1 MSITYKSTALKGGKD
16 KHTFVFDLKT
26 TTKNSSK
33 TAVKDIPKLKTNE
46 LFSVYSASTDG
57 TNTTFLKLKETKN
70 VSKEDLRVIGGR
82 FYKEYKKL
90 KSKKLLLNI
99 KDFQIFSDTSDSDA
113 LQGFVEGFLL
123 SDYKLQEV
131 KSSASKKE
139 VLDIEVCTSGL
150 KPAKVT
156 ELKSQLKESENVSDA
171 VHFARRLGDL
181 PGNMMTPSILAK
193 NASILAKN
201 AESIKS
207 PALKVTVWNKA
218 RIKKEKMG
226 GLLGVSLGSAEEP
239 KFIIMEYKPKGLK
252 AKSTPTVLVGKGL
265 TFDAGGISIKP
276 SAKMD
281 EMRYDMCG
289 GAAVIGA
296 MKLICDMKLKA
307 HVIALVPS
315 TENLLGASAVK
326 PGDVL
331 TARNGKTIEVLNT
344 DAEGRLILADALAYA
359 SELGAKEILSTA
371 TLTGAMVVA
380 LGNSHTGFFTR
391 DDKLAKKID
400 ETSKISG
407 ENLWRM
413 PLTDDH
419 VSDMQGSYADLSNLA
434 SFRGA
439 GSATAAAFLEQFVS
453 KDVPYAH
460 LDIAGTAW
468 NAAKRKSYHASN
480 GATGVLVRSFYEYVK
495 NA

>member
-1 MSITYKSTALKGGKD
+1 MSITYKSTAFKGGKD
-16 KHTFVFDLKT
+16 KHTFVFDLKNT
-26 TTKNSSK
+26 AKNSSK
-33 TAVKDIPKLKTNE
+33 MDSKNIPKLKNNE
-46 LFSVYSASTDG
+46 LFSIYSAAADG
-57 TNTTFLKLKETKN
+57 TSTTLMKLKDNKN
-70 VSKEDLRVIGGR
+70 FSKEDLRVIGGR
-82 FYKEYKKL
+82 FYKEYKRL
-90 KSKKLLLNI
+90 KSKTLLLNI
-99 KDFQIFSDTSDSDA
+99 KDFQIFNGTSDIDA

-131 KSSASKKE
+131 KSSATKKE
-139 VLDIEVCTSGL
+139 TLDIEVYTSGL
-150 KPAKVT
+150 KSAKVT
-156 ELKSQLKESENVSDA
+156 ELKSQLKESEHVSQA

-193 NASILAKN
+193 NA
-201 AESIKS
+201 ESIKS
-207 PALKVTVWNKA
+207 PALKVTVWNKTK
-218 RIKKEKMG
+218 IKKEKMG

-289 GAAVIGA
+289 GASVIGA

-307 HVIALVPS
+307 HVIALIPS

-344 DAEGRLILADALAYA
+344 DAEGRLILADALVYA

-391 DDKLAKKID
+391 DDKLAEKIN
-400 ETSKISG
+400 ETSIISG

-468 NAAKRKSYHASN
+468 NASKRKSYHASN